1 MEICMTQ
8 QRTIVSKG
16 KRYLVNC
23 PTDDGVG
30 AGFAVGQLVMKS
42 ADDLKWY
49 VVTASG
55 SAGSV
60 VAFVSQSAL
69 PFASGPIYTQ
79 NEYTSSIVGYMDF
92 FEQNYP
98 YQLVASNDGNAYAV
112 YLTNTAP
119 TVAITISQS
128 AYGKAFITTS
138 LNAVID
144 IAKPNLLLQ
153 NVSNGDYY
161 VASLATALGTTTL
174 VVNQNA
180 ISQSWVHPVY

>member
-1 MEICMTQ
+1 MQ
-8 QRTIVSKG
+8 QRLIKSKG
-16 KRYLVNC
+16 KTYLVNC
-23 PTDDGVG
+23 PTEDGVG
-30 AGFAVGQLVMKS
+30 AGFAVGQLVLKS
-42 ADDLKWY
+42 ADDNLWY

-69 PFASGPIYTQ
+69 PFTATGPICTQ
-79 NEYTSSIVGYMDF
+79 NDYTGSILTATTF

-112 YLTNTAP
+112 YLTNTTP
-119 TVAITISQS
+119 TVAVTISQS
-128 AYGKAFITTS
+128 AYGKAYITTS

-180 ISQSWVHPVY
+180 ISQSWVHPIY